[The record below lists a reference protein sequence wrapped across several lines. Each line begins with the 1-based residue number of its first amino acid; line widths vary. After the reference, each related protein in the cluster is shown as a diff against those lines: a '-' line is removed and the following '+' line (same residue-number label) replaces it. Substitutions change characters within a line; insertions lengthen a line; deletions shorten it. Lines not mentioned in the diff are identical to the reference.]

1 MSLPNRLTIV
11 RIFLTFVFMFFVFQV
26 GLTPKIIALVI
37 FLLAS
42 LTDFYDGYYA
52 KKYNLISDFGKL
64 MDPIA
69 DKFLV
74 LTAFFVFMVMH
85 LIPAW
90 MFIVILIREVTVTL
104 IRLRAMRQGKILA
117 AEQAGKIKTVLQ
129 VVTILAILI
138 FIVLAETNLSGH
150 WSARLGQFH
159 QWVIIPL
166 MLAVVAVTLFSGIFF
181 LWNNRRSIYA

>member
-11 RIFLTFVFMFFVFQV
+11 RIILTFVFFFFAFQTGV
-26 GLTPKIIALVI
+26 IPRIIALAV

-52 KKYNLISDFGKL
+52 KKYNLISDFGKI

-69 DKFLV
+69 DKFLI
-74 LTAFFVFMVMH
+74 LTAFFTFMVMH
-85 LIPAW
+85 LIGGW
-90 MFIVILIREVTVTL
+90 MFILILVREVGVTL
-104 IRLRAMRQGKILA
+104 IRLRAMRRGKVLA

-129 VVTILAILI
+129 ITTILTILI
-138 FIVLAETNLSGH
+138 FMIFAEMNLSGR
-150 WSARLGQFH
+150 WSTWLGQFYMG
-159 QWVIIPL
+159 IYCL
-166 MLAVVAVTLFSGIFF
+166 MFAVVAVTLFSGASF

>member
-1 MSLPNRLTIV
+1 MSLPNRLTIA
-11 RIFLTFVFMFFVFQV
+11 RIFLTFVFMFFAFQI
-26 GLTPKIIALVI
+26 GLIPKIIALVI
-37 FLLAS
+37 FSLAS

-74 LTAFFVFMVMH
+74 LTAFFAFMVMH

-90 MFIVILIREVTVTL
+90 MFIVILVREVTVTF
-104 IRLRAMRQGKILA
+104 IRLQAMRHGKILA

-129 VVTILAILI
+129 IVTISVILI
-138 FIVLAETNLSGH
+138 FTVFAQTNLPRH
-150 WSARLGQFH
+150 RSAFLGQFH
-159 QWVIIPL
+159 QWVIDPL
-166 MLAVVAVTLFSGIFF
+166 MFVVVAVTLFSGASF